1 MRYGC
6 VIEKTETGY
15 SAYVPELPGCI
26 ATGATPALVRQ
37 RLQRLQEAVEIH
49 LKSMMEDGDPIPEP
63 TKEHDYID
71 MTKPRK
77 RRKVGRSG
85 RLLAL

>member
-6 VIEKTETGY
+6 VIERTETGY

-26 ATGATPALVRQ
+26 ATGPTESLVR
-37 RLQRLQEAVEIH
+37 QRLQEAVEIH

-63 TKEHDYID
+63 TKEYDYTD

-77 RRKVGRSG
+77 RRKAGRSG